1 MGAQL
6 LSCNSRMEILPP
18 HPLSFHS
25 VVIAAYPLVK
35 PVASFPSSTA
45 VALLVDTIRWTTEY
59 ELGVCELAQQIYV
72 DILIFP
78 HMCLGI
84 LKR

>member
-6 LSCNSRMEILPP
+6 LSCDSRMEILPP
-18 HPLSFHS
+18 PPPPTLSLTHDFCWQLFHS

-45 VALLVDTIRWTTEY
+45 VALLADTIR
-59 ELGVCELAQQIYV
+59 
-72 DILIFP
+72 
-78 HMCLGI
+78 
-84 LKR
+84 